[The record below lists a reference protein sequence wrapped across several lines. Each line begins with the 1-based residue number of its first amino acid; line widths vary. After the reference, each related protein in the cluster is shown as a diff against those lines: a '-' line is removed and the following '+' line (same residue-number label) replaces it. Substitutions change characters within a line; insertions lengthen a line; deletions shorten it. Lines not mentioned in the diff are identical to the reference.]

1 VSISPAII
9 DQAQRALGS
18 APQPLDNILGTT
30 QATDRARSVVSS
42 LYATSAGLATALDWA
57 QRVDDPNLSPEG
69 IDAAKTERLKGVAA
83 ALKSRTG
90 VLAPHLEAAVSDAQK
105 AAEPHFPKLNEADVA
120 QGNRISSAWQL
131 AVLPQLEKGKS
142 WDAIIST
149 LDHDGLLAV
158 KRFAPT
164 HEAAQRDALH
174 QHEVPGILAGIERMS
189 DQRAID
195 SAPEG
200 PARQAMQQLQAVRAH
215 HDAATTA
222 LNAIGGIANS
232 AEAGDMYG
240 ARRAVVPASIAIKR
254 AAHDVGA
261 DPATVAASTT
271 AAA

>member
-1 VSISPAII
+1 MSTPEALIQ
-9 DQAQRALGS
+9 QAQLALGA
-18 APQPLDNILGTT
+18 APQPLTNILGTT
-30 QATDRARSVVSS
+30 PAKDRARSVVSS
-42 LYATSAGLATALDWA
+42 LYATGAGLATALDWA
-57 QRVDDPNLSPEG
+57 QHVDDPNLSPEG
-69 IDAAKTERLKGVAA
+69 IDAAKTDRLKGVAA
-83 ALKSRTG
+83 ALKTRTG
-90 VLAPHLEAAVSDAQK
+90 ALTPHLKSAVSDAQK

-131 AVLPQLEKGKS
+131 AILPQLEKGKS

-164 HEAAQRDALH
+164 HEAAQRNALK

-189 DQRAID
+189 EQRAID

-200 PARQAMQQLQAVRAH
+200 PARDAMEQLRAVRAH
-215 HDAATTA
+215 NDAATTA

-240 ARRAVVPASIAIKR
+240 SRRAVVPASIAIKR

-261 DPATVAASTT
+261 DPATVASS
-271 AAA
+271 AAAAA